1 MALKPVS
8 CIKPFS
14 FTFFKTVNLIFAMKY
29 ILMLLTLLSALLL
42 LCFSPELLFADP
54 PIFPD
59 NPDQVP
65 IDGGLGLLAAAG
77 GAYALNKLR
86 QKKAE

>member
-1 MALKPVS
+1 MKLFALY
-8 CIKPFS
+8 
-14 FTFFKTVNLIFAMKY
+14 LFA
-29 ILMLLTLLSALLL
+29 LCTLLIGL
-42 LCFSPELLFADP
+42 FMPELLLADP

-86 QKKAE
+86 QKKRAE

>member
-1 MALKPVS
+1 MN
-8 CIKPFS
+8 
-14 FTFFKTVNLIFAMKY
+14 NLILVFAVL
-29 ILMLLTLLSALLL
+29 ILLL
-42 LCFSPELLFADP
+42 FASPELLLADP

-86 QKKAE
+86 QKKEA